1 MEYNINFA
9 KYTKLNYISSLH
21 EKILMAQSTYASNS
35 FPGLAGSTGTRVDS
49 ASKHIMACKVHSA
62 MLSGWCE
69 NAQNSNNHM
78 HMHKHKYCMT
88 RDELVLNV
96 GMPLNS
102 ISNMIKP
109 GQAYPAVVTTLGDMS
124 PQAQQALLVLYHA
137 SKTGGDFMNTKNLL
151 HKMASGKEETFYSLF
166 SNADSQSCDWRK
178 ISMELKNMPYFI
190 AQGYSLGIAY
200 ASSLS
205 GDTVGSVLIGGMC
218 TVMNGAFECKAGQM
232 LHWYFDFER
241 NCFFQD
247 NEHSRHGMIM
257 AGTRRNIDIGKDL
270 CFFHQRLASRFPR
283 LLHTLILINID
294 IFISFSQHSH
304 SLFLRLWVPKLSPNI
319 LIILVPLANR
329 RAKLG
334 MKPLVKPKDIIF
346 SKLIR
351 IKDLISTI
359 LLQISSHL
367 LLLQVI
373 NKLIIKRIIAM
384 SRQNTLGVLPA
395 ISSLRFESTACYVP

>member
-35 FPGLAGSTGTRVDS
+35 FAGLAGSTGTRVDS

-166 SNADSQSCDWRK
+166 SNADAQSCDWRK

-200 ASSLS
+200 ASALS

-232 LHWYFDFER
+232 LQWYFDFER

-257 AGTRRNIDIGKDL
+257 AGTRRNIDMNPTNESELKKKMIELKKFSSDDTVSEKSREAY
-270 CFFHQRLASRFPR
+270 HQRALGAMDAYPIGGKSDRKHLIAFP
-283 LLHTLILINID
+283 
-294 IFISFSQHSH
+294 
-304 SLFLRLWVPKLSPNI
+304 
-319 LIILVPLANR
+319 
-329 RAKLG
+329 
-334 MKPLVKPKDIIF
+334 KPYMLNSDGQDHYGDK
-346 SKLIR
+346 IR
-351 IKDLISTI
+351 IFAKCITGARKHEMMDLMLMT
-359 LLQISSHL
+359 Q
-367 LLLQVI
+367 
-373 NKLIIKRIIAM
+373 
-384 SRQNTLGVLPA
+384 
-395 ISSLRFESTACYVP
+395 SL